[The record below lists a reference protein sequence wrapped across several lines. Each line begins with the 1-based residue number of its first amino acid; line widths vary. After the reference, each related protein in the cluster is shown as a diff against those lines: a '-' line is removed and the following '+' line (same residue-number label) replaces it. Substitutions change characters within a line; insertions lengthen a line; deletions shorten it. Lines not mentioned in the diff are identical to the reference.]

1 MCRSAL
7 ESDALRDFAYVRA
20 KASGQHDA
28 HSPVKSKRLAGPLP
42 WAPAAGKL
50 DHREYDKASRAVLGR
65 ASTTSVGS
73 SSGRLS
79 AVVRTLRDRAAGKR
93 PDAITASDVRMKADP
108 LCAIPPSPDARP
120 TTPPTPTLGR
130 KRPGLLERVLRR

>member
-7 ESDALRDFAYVRA
+7 ESDALRDFAYLRA
-20 KASGQHDA
+20 NATSQHDA
-28 HSPVKSKRLAGPLP
+28 HLSPVKSKRLP
-42 WAPAAGKL
+42 WAPPAGKL